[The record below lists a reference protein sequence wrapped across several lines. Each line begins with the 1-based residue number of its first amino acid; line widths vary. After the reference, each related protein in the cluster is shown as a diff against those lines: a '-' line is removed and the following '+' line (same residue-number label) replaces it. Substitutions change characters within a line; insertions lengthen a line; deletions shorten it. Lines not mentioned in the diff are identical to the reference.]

1 MTKYPLIC
9 IPVHLVIRIFLG
21 SSHGCQ
27 SLQWVQLICLLC
39 LCLSIPLSFH
49 MHILSLELGVL
60 GGLVTPACSYILS
73 ESILCHSTVV

>member
-1 MTKYPLIC
+1 MFLLVVERGEKGIYYTPLPIH
-9 IPVHLVIRIFLG
+9 V
-21 SSHGCQ
+21 
-27 SLQWVQLICLLC
+27 CLLC